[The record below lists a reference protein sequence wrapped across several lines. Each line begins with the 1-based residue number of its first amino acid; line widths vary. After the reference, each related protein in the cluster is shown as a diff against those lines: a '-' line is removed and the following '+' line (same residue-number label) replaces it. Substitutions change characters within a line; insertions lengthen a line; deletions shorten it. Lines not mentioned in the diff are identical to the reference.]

1 MRNEKQLLERYTN
14 LLNALKSSENSGV
27 NPWSVTALCGM
38 SQTIPTVMLRMG
50 YLSNTKIGKIEPIH
64 ARRLMEYV
72 RDHASQARKIPKKPG
87 IKMKQKF
94 KPHPVQIAY
103 RKKPFNYSKATF
115 IGSLFAAGIA
125 TAALCLSLF
134 K

>member
-50 YLSNTKIGKIEPIH
+50 YLSNTTKEYTLKIGKIEPIH

-94 KPHPVQIAY
+94 KPHPVQIA
-103 RKKPFNYSKATF
+103 
-115 IGSLFAAGIA
+115 
-125 TAALCLSLF
+125 
-134 K
+134 